1 MRFGIKLKY
10 LKIWFDVLTPKQIL
24 FFESMIK
31 RIKRNHTVL
40 CTSRDYDQVTQ
51 LAKIR
56 NLKLVIVGKHGGSK
70 RHDKLNA
77 SLHRTKL
84 LSTRI
89 KKFSPDITISFCS
102 PEAARVSYGLGI
114 PHVCFSD
121 SPHATAVMK
130 LSLPYADKLLIPWI
144 IPKSDFKNMGI
155 DPKNIIQY
163 KSIDA
168 AQITKRKVFFHCGT
182 GINSRRWKT
191 ILIRT
196 PEDEAAYLSK
206 QSDVVNIIKKIEKD
220 HFGCHITV
228 LTRYKKQA
236 ESLKKKFSKSVQN
249 KWIPCADYDKSNPQE
264 MKERGIPEHIRSKF
278 QIVSKVVDGKKLL
291 LNCDVFV
298 GSGGTMTAESALL
311 GVPTISYNAIP
322 NRIEGYL
329 VNKKIVARCMTP
341 NKIAER
347 ITHVFQL
354 TSYRGGGSERTRRLE
369 LQKFVDSLEDPY
381 PILLKT
387 IKSILK

>member
-1 MRFGIKLKY
+1 M
-10 LKIWFDVLTPKQIL
+10 KIWFDVLTPKQLL

-31 RIKRNHTVL
+31 RIKKNNTVL

-51 LAKIR
+51 LAKIK
-56 NLKLVIVGKHGGSK
+56 NLKLVIVGKHGGSE

-77 SLHRTKL
+77 SLRRAKL

-89 KKFSPDITISFCS
+89 KGFSPDITISFCS

-130 LSLPYADKLLIPWI
+130 LSLPYTDKLLIPWI

-168 AQITKRKVFFHCGT
+168 AQITKRKVFFGCGT
-182 GINSRRWKT
+182 DINSRKWKT

-220 HFGCHITV
+220 FFGCHITV

-236 ESLKKKFSKSVQN
+236 GLLKKKFSKSVQN
-249 KWIPCADYDKSNPQE
+249 KWIPCSDYDKSNPQK

-278 QIVSKVVDGKKLL
+278 QIVSKVVDGEKMLL
-291 LNCDVFV
+291 DSDVFV

-322 NRIEGYL
+322 NRIEYYL
-329 VNKKIVARCMTP
+329 VSKKIVTRCMTP
-341 NKIAER
+341 NEVTER
-347 ITHVFQL
+347 ITRIFQL
-354 TSYRGGGSERTRRLE
+354 TSYRGGGSEHTRRLE
-369 LQKFVDSLEDPY
+369 IKKFVNSLEDPY
-381 PILLKT
+381 HILLKT

>member
-1 MRFGIKLKY
+1 M
-10 LKIWFDVLTPKQIL
+10 LTPKQIL
-24 FFESMIK
+24 FFEPMIK
-31 RIKRNHTVL
+31 RLKKNHSVL
-40 CTSRDYDQVTQ
+40 CTSRKYNQVTE

-56 NLKLVIVGKHGGSK
+56 KQKLVIIGKHGGAEK
-70 RHDKLNA
+70 HDKLDA
-77 SLHRTKL
+77 SLSRSKL
-84 LSTRI
+84 LVKKIS
-89 KKFSPDITISFCS
+89 KFSPDITLSFCS

-114 PHVCFSD
+114 PHICFSD

-144 IPKSDFKNMGI
+144 IPKSDFENMGI

-163 KSIDA
+163 KTIDA
-168 AQITKRKVFFHCGT
+168 AQITKRKVFFGCGT
-182 GINSRRWKT
+182 DINSRKWKT

-196 PEDEAAYLSK
+196 PEDEAAYSSK
-206 QSDVVNIIKKIEKD
+206 ESDVVDIIKKIKMD
-220 HFGCHITV
+220 FLGCHITV

-236 ESLKKKFSKSVQN
+236 ESLKKKFSKSAQ
-249 KWIPCADYDKSNPQE
+249 
-264 MKERGIPEHIRSKF
+264 SKF
-278 QIVSKVVDGKKLL
+278 QIVSKVVDGGKVLL
-291 LNCDVFV
+291 DSDVFV

-322 NRIEGYL
+322 NRIEDYL
-329 VNKKIVARCMTP
+329 VNKKIITRCMTP

-347 ITHVFQL
+347 ITRIFQL
-354 TSYRGGGSERTRRLE
+354 TTYRGGGYERTRRLK
-369 LQKFVDSLEDPY
+369 LQKFVNSLEDPY

>member
-1 MRFGIKLKY
+1 
-10 LKIWFDVLTPKQIL
+10 
-24 FFESMIK
+24 
-31 RIKRNHTVL
+31 
-40 CTSRDYDQVTQ
+40 
-51 LAKIR
+51 
-56 NLKLVIVGKHGGSK
+56 
-70 RHDKLNA
+70 
-77 SLHRTKL
+77 
-84 LSTRI
+84 
-89 KKFSPDITISFCS
+89 
-102 PEAARVSYGLGI
+102 
-114 PHVCFSD
+114 
-121 SPHATAVMK
+121 MK

-144 IPKSDFKNMGI
+144 IPKSDFENMGI

-249 KWIPCADYDKSNPQE
+249 KSIPCSDYDKSNPQE

-278 QIVSKVVDGKKLL
+278 QIVSKVVDGEKMLL
-291 LNCDVFV
+291 DSDVFV

-322 NRIEGYL
+322 NRIEDYL
-329 VNKKIVARCMTP
+329 VSKKIVTRCMTP
-341 NKIAER
+341 NEVTER
-347 ITHVFQL
+347 ITRVFQL
-354 TSYRGGGSERTRRLE
+354 TSYRGGGSEHTRRLE
-369 LQKFVDSLEDPY
+369 LQKFVNSLEDPY

>member
-1 MRFGIKLKY
+1 
-10 LKIWFDVLTPKQIL
+10 
-24 FFESMIK
+24 MIK
-31 RIKRNHTVL
+31 RLIKNHNVL
-40 CTSRDYDQVTQ
+40 CTSRKYNQVTE

-56 NLKLVIVGKHGGSK
+56 KQKLVIIGKHGGAEK
-70 RHDKLNA
+70 HDKLNA
-77 SLHRTKL
+77 SLSRSKL
-84 LSTRI
+84 LVKKIS
-89 KKFSPDITISFCS
+89 KFSPDITLSFCS

-114 PHVCFSD
+114 PHICFSD

-130 LSLPYADKLLIPWI
+130 LSLPYADKLLTPWI

-163 KSIDA
+163 KTIDA
-168 AQITKRKVFFHCGT
+168 AQITKRKVFFGCGT
-182 GINSRRWKT
+182 DINSREWKT

-206 QSDVVNIIKKIEKD
+206 QSDVVDIIKKIEKD
-220 HFGCHITV
+220 FLGCHITV

-236 ESLKKKFSKSVQN
+236 DLLKKKFSKSVQN
-249 KWIPCADYDKSNPQE
+249 QSLLL
-264 MKERGIPEHIRSKF
+264 RSKF
-278 QIVSKVVDGKKLL
+278 QIVSKVVDGRKMLL
-291 LNCDVFV
+291 DSDVFV

-311 GVPTISYNAIP
+311 GIPTISYNAIP
-322 NRIEGYL
+322 NRIEDYL
-329 VNKKIVARCMTP
+329 VNKKIVTRCMTP

-354 TSYRGGGSERTRRLE
+354 TSYRGGGYERTRRL
-369 LQKFVDSLEDPY
+369 QIKKFVNSLEDPY

-387 IKSILK
+387 MKSILK

>member
-1 MRFGIKLKY
+1 
-10 LKIWFDVLTPKQIL
+10 LKIWFDILTPKQLL
-24 FFESMIK
+24 FFEPIIQRLK
-31 RIKRNHTVL
+31 KNHTVL
-40 CTSRDYDQVTQ
+40 CTSRKYNQVTD

-56 NLKLVIVGKHGGSK
+56 KQKLVIIGKYGGVK
-70 RHDKLNA
+70 KHDKLDA
-77 SLHRTKL
+77 SLSRSKL
-84 LSTRI
+84 LVRKIS
-89 KKFSPDITISFCS
+89 KFLPDITLSSCS

-114 PHVCFSD
+114 PHICFSD

-130 LSLPYADKLLIPWI
+130 LSLPYANKLLIPWI

-155 DPKNIIQY
+155 KPKNIIQY
-163 KSIDA
+163 KTIDA
-168 AQITKRKVFFHCGT
+168 AQITKQKVFLSCGT
-182 GINSRRWKT
+182 DINSREWKT

-196 PEDEAAYLSK
+196 PEEEAAYSSK
-206 QSDVVNIIKKIEKD
+206 QSDIVGIIKKIKKD
-220 HFGCHITV
+220 FLGCHITV
-228 LTRYKKQA
+228 LTRYEKQA
-236 ESLKKKFSKSVQN
+236 ELLKKKFSKSAQ
-249 KWIPCADYDKSNPQE
+249 
-264 MKERGIPEHIRSKF
+264 SKF

-291 LNCDVFV
+291 LDSDVFV

-322 NRIEGYL
+322 NRIEDYL
-329 VNKKIVARCMTP
+329 VSKKIVTRCMTP

-354 TSYRGGGSERTRRLE
+354 TSYRGGGSERTRRM
-369 LQKFVDSLEDPY
+369 QIKKFVNSLEDPY